1 VIPVELAS
9 QAAVEAN
16 EIGGLGLGGWILRDP
31 AWLLLLLLLPV
42 LSVLRARR
50 SQEVLVLPFVAHW
63 AAAHDLK
70 RSPLAQ
76 VLVILGLV
84 LLVLAMARPQRVEER
99 HFVEQEGYD
108 IVLAIDLSGSMLAED
123 YKRMGK
129 RINRI
134 QAIVPIIEA
143 FMERRTNDRIGVV
156 AFGGRAYTLAPLS
169 FDHAWLRTQVSRLRV
184 GLVEDG
190 TAIGDALALA
200 VSRLGQADR
209 EQGGKRL
216 GGFIILLTD
225 GANNAGSI
233 LPAKAAEL
241 AAAKGIP
248 VYTIGAG
255 REGLVPMP
263 VYNEQ
268 GQLLGYRNV
277 MSDLDEATL
286 QAIAQATDGAYFRA
300 MDADTIDEAFA
311 AIDQSNKIEFEA
323 KSNLTAHELYPFM
336 AWPGLACTA
345 LAYALARPGAKEGD
359 A

>member
-1 VIPVELAS
+1 MIPAELAS
-9 QAAVEAN
+9 QAAAEASA
-16 EIGGLGLGGWILRDP
+16 IDGLGLGGWVLRNP
-31 AWLLLLLLLPV
+31 GWLLLLLLLP
-42 LSVLRARR
+42 LLGALRTRR
-50 SQEVLVLPFVAHW
+50 SQEVLVLPFVARW
-63 AAAHDLK
+63 AGTHDSK
-70 RSPLAQ
+70 RSHLAQ
-76 VLVILGLV
+76 VLVVLGLV
-84 LLVLAMARPQRVEER
+84 FLTLAMARPQRVEKR
-99 HFVEQEGYD
+99 HFVQQEGYD

-123 YKRMGK
+123 YKRMGR

-143 FMERRTNDRIGVV
+143 FMDRRSNDRIGVV

-169 FDHAWLRTQVSRLRV
+169 FDHAWLRKQVSRLQV

-200 VSRLGQADR
+200 VSRLGQAER
-209 EQGGKRL
+209 EQEGQRL

-225 GANNAGSI
+225 GANNSGTI

-255 REGLVPMP
+255 KEGLVPMP

-277 MSDLDEATL
+277 RSDLDEETL
-286 QAIAQATDGAYFRA
+286 QGIAEATSGAYFRA
-300 MDADTIDEAFA
+300 MDADTVDAAFA

-323 KSNLTAHELYPFM
+323 KSNLTAHELYPFV

-345 LAYALARPGAKEGD
+345 LAFALARPGAKEGG